1 MTEIKALL
9 LTDVV
14 GSTQLS
20 EALGDTVMAGV
31 WAAHDRAARDL
42 LPSHG
47 GREIDKTDGMLLM
60 FDTAAQAVA
69 YAQAYHRALTALPVP
84 LRARAGLHVGP
95 VILRHNNAED
105 VARGAKPIEVDGLA
119 KPTAAR
125 VMALARAQQTLLT
138 HEARAALA
146 GPGTPAA
153 LQVVS
158 HGHWQL
164 KGVAEPV
171 EVFEVAEP
179 GRPCVAPEDGE
190 KARRMVQDS
199 GGWRPLVD
207 IPSNLPQPATSFVGR
222 EREVREVKAH
232 LGEERL
238 VTLVGMG
245 GLGKTRLSLQV
256 AEDLKSQFP
265 EGVWF
270 IDLSPIRDPALV
282 VDEAAKTVGLRE
294 EPGRPLL
301 QQLVAHLK
309 TQRVLLVLDNCE
321 HLLQPA
327 ADLAYALLRGT
338 TRLRLL
344 TSSREALKVPGELS
358 YPVPPLPV
366 PERDAGAAALMEST
380 AARLFV
386 ERAKLHKPGFE
397 VTEREAALVADLVW
411 RLEGIPLALELAA
424 ARVRAMG
431 LADISTRLRDRY
443 KLLTG
448 GARALQQR
456 QQTLR
461 ALVDW
466 SYDLLNPDEQALLQR
481 LSVFVAGFSLEAAET
496 VCADEPIEAG
506 DILDRL
512 TSLVEKSLVMLDE
525 SGETARYRMLETI
538 RDYAAEKLQQAG
550 GGARLAARHCEHFFA
565 FTKKARDG
573 IKGPEQARWVAALEA
588 DLDNVRAAL
597 RCALGGGAD
606 PFVAVKMAVA
616 LQAFWLLRGYATEGR
631 ATVRAALEQPAVRQ
645 ADMAR
650 AWALYV
656 GAALAGGQGDHGEA
670 VQMLEQCLALRRRG
684 GHPLEI
690 AATLSTLAWS
700 RLQRGETHD
709 AAACEREAL
718 ALFRAQ
724 GDRVGE
730 AIGLQHLGLCAMAD
744 GDNAAAQAELEQALG
759 LAREIGNRELEA
771 ACEVHLGTLDL
782 ATRGAAPARERF
794 ERALRLSTA
803 TGDRANEALATW
815 GCAHSDM
822 LDGRWTCAA
831 PLLARSLRMFRD
843 FEQRAE
849 LLACTEDH
857 AVLALGLSR
866 AAEAQTLVRAAAA
879 LRAQFGIPRPPRD
892 ATRWTRWLGELQ
904 SALATTAGV
913 ADRPEEHT
921 WTTAEAVLC
930 ALAVSEAPAAEPA
943 HCSP

>member
-20 EALGDTVMAGV
+20 EALGDAVMAGV

-42 LPSHG
+42 LPAHG

-69 YAQAYHRALTALPVP
+69 YAHAYHQALTALPVP
-84 LRARAGLHVGP
+84 LRARAGLHVGA
-95 VILRHNNAED
+95 VILRYNTPDD

-138 HEARAALA
+138 REAREAL
-146 GPGTPAA
+146 GGGEG

-158 HGHWQL
+158 HGHWLL

-171 EVFEVAEP
+171 EVFEAAEP
-179 GRPCVAPEDGE
+179 GRDCVAPEDGE
-190 KARRMVQDS
+190 KARRVVHD
-199 GGWRPLVD
+199 GGDWRPLVD

-222 EREVREVKAH
+222 ERELREVKAH

-238 VTLVGMG
+238 VTLLGMG

-265 EGVWF
+265 DGVWF

-294 EPGRPLL
+294 EPGRPLV

-309 TQRVLLVLDNCE
+309 TKRVLLVVDNCE

-338 TRLRLL
+338 TRLRML

-358 YPVPPLPV
+358 YPVQPLPL

-397 VTEREAALVADLVW
+397 VTERDAAGVAELVV

-431 LADISTRLRDRY
+431 LADINARLRDRY

-448 GARALQQR
+448 GARALQER

-466 SYDLLNPDEQALLQR
+466 SYDLLTPDEQALLQR
-481 LSVFVAGFSLEAAET
+481 LAVFVDGFTLEAAEA
-496 VCADEPIEAG
+496 VCEGEPIEAF

-525 SGETARYRMLETI
+525 RENGTRYRMLETI
-538 RDYAAEKLQQAG
+538 RDYAAEKLHGAG
-550 GGARLAARHCEHFFA
+550 AAAAFAARHCEHYFA
-565 FTKKARDG
+565 LAKKARDG
-573 IKGPEQARWVAALEA
+573 MKGPEQAAWVATLE
-588 DLDNVRAAL
+588 DELDNVRAATS
-597 RCALGGGAD
+597 CALGGGAD
-606 PFVAVKMAVA
+606 PFVPVKMAVA
-616 LQAFWLLRGYATEGR
+616 LQGFWLLRGYATEGR
-631 ATVRAALEQPAVRQ
+631 AVVKAALALPAVQQ

-684 GHPLEI
+684 AHPLEI
-690 AATLSTLAWS
+690 AATLSTLALS
-700 RLQRGETHD
+700 RLQQGD
-709 AAACEREAL
+709 AAGAAESEREAL
-718 ALFRAQ
+718 SIFREH
-724 GDRVGE
+724 GDQVGE
-730 AIGLQHLGLCAMAD
+730 AIGLQHLGLCAMVAGDD
-744 GDNAAAQAELEQALG
+744 GT
-759 LAREIGNRELEA
+759 ARRELEA
-771 ACEVHLGTLDL
+771 ALALARRIGHRELDAECEVHLGALDL
-782 ATRGAAPARERF
+782 AAGAVAAARDRF
-794 ERALRLSTA
+794 VRAHA
-803 TGDRANEALATW
+803 TSSAAGDRASEALATW
-815 GCAHSDM
+815 WAGRAD
-822 LDGRWTCAA
+822 LADGRWADAA
-831 PLLARSLRMFRD
+831 PRLASALRSFQA
-843 FEQRAE
+843 FEERAE
-849 LLACTEDH
+849 LLDCLDDH
-857 AVLALGLSR
+857 ARLAL
-866 AAEAQTLVRAAAA
+866 AQEQPRLAAA
-879 LRAQFGIPRPPRD
+879 LVGASDALRERLGQPRPLRERAAWSD
-892 ATRWTRWLGELQ
+892 WLGRLAAALDASQLEAAKQ
-904 SALATTAGV
+904 SGV
-913 ADRPEEHT
+913 PWDA
-921 WTTAEAVLC
+921 AEGVRQ
-930 ALAVSEAPAAEPA
+930 ALAVSAAPAA
-943 HCSP
+943 